1 MSDRTTRSRPRATP
15 TARPFADV
23 RDRVVLS
30 PVARGVFG
38 VAALILLWT
47 IASLIVPGRA
57 LPSPWTIVTT
67 IVDDGWDFYWANLSA
82 TFSRMLPGYVIGNV
96 IALSVA
102 AIVLL
107 LPPLNQM
114 ANQLGVVADCL
125 PITAVGPLV
134 MIMFGGG
141 TAAIFLA
148 GLVVFYT
155 SLVTSLIGVHAA
167 KRSSLELVRAYG
179 GGRWARLRKVQVMAA
194 LPSVF
199 TALKLAVPGAF
210 IGALVGEYLG
220 GIDVGIGVALQAA
233 QRDIMPARTFG
244 LSIVIGLLS
253 LGGYLLIGWIGNK
266 VLPWAAQAQLGG
278 AR

>member
-1 MSDRTTRSRPRATP
+1 
-15 TARPFADV
+15 V

-30 PVARGVFG
+30 PAALGIIG
-38 VAALILLWT
+38 VATLLLLWT
-47 IASLIVPGRA
+47 IAALIVPGRA
-57 LPSPWTIVTT
+57 LPSPWQIATSIVA
-67 IVDDGWDFYWANLSA
+67 DGWDFYAVNLGA
-82 TFSRMLPGYVIGNV
+82 TFSRMLPGYAIGNV
-96 IALSVA
+96 IALTVA

-107 LPPLNQM
+107 LPGLNQM
-114 ANQLGVVADCL
+114 ANQLGVIADCL

-134 MIMFGGG
+134 IIMFGGG
-141 TAAIFLA
+141 TAAVFLA
-148 GLVVFYT
+148 ALVVFYT

-167 KRSSLELVRAYG
+167 RRTSLDLVRAYG
-179 GGRWARLRKVQVMAA
+179 GGRLARLRKVQVMAA

-220 GIDVGIGVALQAA
+220 GIDTGIGVALQAA

-253 LGGYLLIGWIGNK
+253 LAGYLLIGWIGNRL
-266 VLPWAAQAQLGG
+266 LPWAATSQPGG